1 MKKLFTKRLFAYM
14 AVALLVTI
22 TAIFALQT
30 FISKS
35 NNVLSSKSKLEDVK
49 TKLEANQ
56 QSIEDLKE
64 NLGENNLAKTRAFA
78 DMLAADSSI
87 FGDAAKLDGI
97 KDRLMVN
104 ELHIISEEGIIT
116 SSTIES
122 YIGFDMRSGEQSN
135 AFMAIIDDPSK
146 EIV

>member
-104 ELHIISEEGIIT
+104 ELHIISEEGI
-116 SSTIES
+116 
-122 YIGFDMRSGEQSN
+122 RSW
-135 AFMAIIDDPSK
+135 
-146 EIV
+146 

>member
-64 NLGENNLAKTRAFA
+64 NLGENNQIGRAH
-78 DMLAADSSI
+78 
-87 FGDAAKLDGI
+87 
-97 KDRLMVN
+97 V
-104 ELHIISEEGIIT
+104 
-116 SSTIES
+116 
-122 YIGFDMRSGEQSN
+122 
-135 AFMAIIDDPSK
+135 
-146 EIV
+146 